1 MNKGNI
7 RAAWAAVKAELDAI
21 GVLVEFTNN
30 ARDPHTQE
38 MGALSVLERL
48 PMLCDTLAELE
59 VQLGI

>member
-1 MNKGNI
+1 MNRGNV

-21 GVLVEFTNN
+21 GVLVEFTDN

-48 PMLCDTLAELE
+48 PRLSDRLAELE
-59 VQLGI
+59 VHLDI